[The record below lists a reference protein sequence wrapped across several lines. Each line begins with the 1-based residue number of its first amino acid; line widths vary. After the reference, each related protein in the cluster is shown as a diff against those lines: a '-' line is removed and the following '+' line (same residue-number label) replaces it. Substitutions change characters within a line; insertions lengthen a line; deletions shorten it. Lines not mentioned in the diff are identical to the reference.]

1 MADEF
6 IVVQDGATVAATESL
21 IHAEALAFR
30 MRQDKPKSKVKI
42 KKNMNWN
49 GYSDPYNFR
58 R

>member
-6 IVVQDGATVAATESL
+6 IVVQDGSTVAATESL
-21 IHAEALAFR
+21 IHAEALAHK
-30 MRQDKPKSKVKI
+30 MRREQPKSKVKI